1 MTRKTFSKK
10 ERKKNEKGKKK
21 QLVSESKTR
30 EFLKQTFWALA
41 LRQSDDEGL
50 TKFPCNSW

>member
-1 MTRKTFSKK
+1 MTRKTIK
-10 ERKKNEKGKKK
+10 EREKKNEKGKKK
-21 QLVSESKTR
+21 QLVSESKTK

-50 TKFPCNSW
+50 TKFSCNSW